1 MSDGEPSPTTQPLTI
16 EELARNYAELKA
28 GQDELRAMVIHQAEL
43 IDKLK
48 RVLSRFGGIIS
59 EFKQSDTVVK

>member
-1 MSDGEPSPTTQPLTI
+1 MSDGEPSPTTPPLTI

-28 GQDELRAMVIHQAEL
+28 GQDELRAMVIYQAKL

>member
-1 MSDGEPSPTTQPLTI
+1 MSDGEPSPTTLPLTI